1 MRSCISNLA
10 VKCMAEKRDYYEVLG
25 VSKNASKEEIKDA
38 YRKLAMQFHPDRN
51 KAPEAEEKFKE
62 ISEAYAVLSDDQKR
76 QQYDT
81 LGHAGFDQRYSA
93 EDIFRGADFET
104 IFRDIGFGFG
114 DLFRTFFG
122 GGFGG
127 GFRERSN
134 RGQDLVYDLELTL
147 EEAAKGVEKE
157 ILVPRTEKCE
167 VCGGSG
173 ASPGTSP
180 ITCPK
185 CNGQGK
191 VRNMRRSSFA
201 MYVQVT
207 PCSNCRGRGTLI
219 ESPCSKCHGT
229 GMVKKRRKIS
239 VKVPAGIDEGYQLR
253 LRGEGGVA
261 PNGGEA
267 GDLYV
272 LVHVAQHELFMR
284 EGDDLWHVLIIGY
297 PQAALGAEVSV
308 PTLDG
313 PATVKIKPG
322 TQPGETIRLRGKGMP
337 RFRGYGKGDLLVR
350 VGISVPEKLTKKQRA
365 LLEQLAE
372 EFDQD
377 VKHKKGVFGF

>member
-1 MRSCISNLA
+1 M
-10 VKCMAEKRDYYEVLG
+10 VEKRDYYEVLG
-25 VSKNASKEEIKDA
+25 VSKNASKDEIKDA
-38 YRKLAMQFHPDRN
+38 YRKLAMQYHPDRN
-51 KAPEAEEKFKE
+51 KAPDAEEKFKE
-62 ISEAYAVLSDDQKR
+62 ISEAYAVLSDDEKR

-81 LGHAGFDQRYSA
+81 LGHAGFDQRYTP
-93 EDIFRGADFET
+93 EDIFRGADFES
-104 IFRDIGFGFG
+104 IFRDLGFGFGGFG
-114 DLFRTFFG
+114 DLFRTIFG

-127 GFRERSN
+127 GGFGERIN
-134 RGQDLVYDLELTL
+134 RGQDLVYDLEITL
-147 EEAAKGVEKE
+147 EEAARGTEKE

-180 ITCPK
+180 RTCPK
-185 CNGQGK
+185 CDGSGK

-207 PCSNCRGRGTLI
+207 PCSTCRGKGTI
-219 ESPCSKCHGT
+219 IDSPCEKCHGT
-229 GMVKKRRKIS
+229 GLVKKRRKIS
-239 VKVPAGIDEGYQLR
+239 VKIPVGIDEGYQLR
-253 LRGEGGVA
+253 LRGEGEAA

-272 LVHVAQHELFMR
+272 LVHIAQHELFMR
-284 EGDDLWHVLIIGY
+284 EGDDLWYVLMIGY

-313 PATVKIKPG
+313 PTTVKIKPG
-322 TQPGETIRLRGKGMP
+322 TQAGETIRLKGKGMP
-337 RFRGYGKGDLLVR
+337 RFRGYGRGDLLVR
-350 VGISVPEKLTKKQRA
+350 VGISVPEKLTAKQRA

-372 EFDQD
+372 ESKQD
-377 VKHKKGVFGF
+377 VEHRKSRFGF